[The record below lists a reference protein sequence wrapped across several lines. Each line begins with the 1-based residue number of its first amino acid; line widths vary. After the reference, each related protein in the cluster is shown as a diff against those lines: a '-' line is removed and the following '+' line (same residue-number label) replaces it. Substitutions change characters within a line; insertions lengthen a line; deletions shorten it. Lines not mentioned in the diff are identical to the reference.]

1 VRPATSREV
10 AFRTTLPLKI
20 FKMADK
26 INRKHEKG
34 IIEAIKNN
42 PIFTFNDIFV
52 YYKGCSRTTAYEHN
66 LNKSDT
72 IRENLY
78 ENKRKGVV
86 SMLSKWIKSDN
97 PTLQIAAMRIISD
110 DDERQRLNQQY
121 VEHSGQIDTK
131 VIRPKREA

>member
-1 VRPATSREV
+1 
-10 AFRTTLPLKI
+10 
-20 FKMADK
+20 MAEK

-34 IIEAIKNN
+34 IIEMIQKY
-42 PIFTFNDIFV
+42 PVFSFNDIFV

-72 IRENLY
+72 IKEAIY
-78 ENKRKGVV
+78 DNKRKGVV
-86 SMLSKWIKSDN
+86 SMLRKWVESDN

-121 VEHSGQIDTK
+121 IEMKTNINK
-131 VIRPKREA
+131 IEYEVIQNESED